1 MDDLQ
6 LGLRKRFPL
15 LTSVRIFHGPGDS
28 EDLAA
33 FMGVLLA
40 DMEGARESSFCFVF
54 PRKTGIAPMSVALY
68 ALGRFAVDFP
78 KLAEQYARRSFT
90 IDQKSFLQNSRLHL

>member
-6 LGLRKRFPL
+6 NGLRRRFPL
-15 LTSVRIFHGPGDS
+15 LTSLRIFHGPGDG

-40 DMEGARESSFCFVF
+40 AMEGERESSFCFVF
-54 PRKTGIAPMSVALY
+54 PAL
-68 ALGRFAVDFP
+68 
-78 KLAEQYARRSFT
+78 RR
-90 IDQKSFLQNSRLHL
+90 NSTA